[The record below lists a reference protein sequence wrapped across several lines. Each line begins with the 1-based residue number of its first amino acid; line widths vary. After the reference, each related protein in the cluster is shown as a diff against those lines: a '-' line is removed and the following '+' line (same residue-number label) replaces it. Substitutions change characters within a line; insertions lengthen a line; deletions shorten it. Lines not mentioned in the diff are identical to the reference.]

1 MELAVLA
8 TPNGEALDSMQ
19 GAPAHDCL
27 AAKDW
32 VQALELRPHTSF
44 TFFHLQMSRLAH
56 PLSVDV
62 PMLLPPVQG
71 LSGRFA
77 SPAMTAPW
85 SVRLVRRER
94 RSENALP
101 SLLPG
106 KKK

>member
-62 PMLLPPVQG
+62 PLLLPPVQR
-71 LSGRFA
+71 LLGRFA
-77 SPAMTAPW
+77 RQHLCVSE
-85 SVRLVRRER
+85 SVCV
-94 RSENALP
+94 
-101 SLLPG
+101 
-106 KKK
+106 

>member
-8 TPNGEALDSMQ
+8 TPNGEALDSMP

-62 PMLLPPVQG
+62 PLLLPPVQG

-77 SPAMTAPW
+77 SPAIEAMAMEKGLL
-85 SVRLVRRER
+85 S
-94 RSENALP
+94 P
-101 SLLPG
+101 SLLPV
-106 KKK
+106 KKKARYA